1 MVHAFRGELDGEPR
15 SRSEDG
21 LSERAR
27 SLSTWR
33 SRLSQN
39 MFTVSGVLTLQNI
52 THFKDFCLS
61 SVTSR
66 SARRFS
72 SCSSLS
78 DVC

>member
-1 MVHAFRGELDGEPR
+1 MTHAFRGELDGEPR

-21 LSERAR
+21 LSKRAR

-33 SRLSQN
+33 SRLPQD
-39 MFTVSGVLTLQNI
+39 MLTVSGMLILQNI
-52 THFKDFCLS
+52 THVKDFCLS